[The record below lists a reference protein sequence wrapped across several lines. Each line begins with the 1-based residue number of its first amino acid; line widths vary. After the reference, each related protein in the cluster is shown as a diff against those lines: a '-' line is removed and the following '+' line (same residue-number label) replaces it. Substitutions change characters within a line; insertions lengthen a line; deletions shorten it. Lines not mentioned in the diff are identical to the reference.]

1 VIHDVYGPRCDATGA
16 FDRKYGF
23 GIYLD
28 NATSNCLVANNT
40 VYRTSWGTVFLHGG
54 QNNVVENN
62 ILADDVVQQVFISN
76 YTGKM
81 SGNRLRRNI
90 ICCPTAEAKMLTLR
104 RFTDE
109 TLAESDYNL
118 FWAAGRPVEMDPIGS
133 LAEWRKRGFDTRS
146 LVADPLFA
154 APARD
159 DFSLRPG
166 SPASTL
172 GFTPIVMDNA
182 DMR

>member
-1 VIHDVYGPRCDATGA
+1 
-16 FDRKYGF
+16 
-23 GIYLD
+23 
-28 NATSNCLVANNT
+28 
-40 VYRTSWGTVFLHGG
+40 
-54 QNNVVENN
+54 
-62 ILADDVVQQVFISN
+62 
-76 YTGKM
+76 
-81 SGNRLRRNI
+81 
-90 ICCPTAEAKMLTLR
+90 MLTLR